1 MTGIQY
7 VRANRID
14 EAIALLNEPGIN
26 SRPLAG
32 GTDLSILLRLNPALC
47 ERVVDI
53 SLVPE
58 LHMIQRSGREVSI
71 GAAATFSEV
80 LESPIIAQ
88 TAPLLT
94 QACAQVGA
102 VQIRNMGTLGGN
114 VCNAAACADSIPALV
129 CLEARAFIHTPQGE
143 QVIPVTELV
152 IKPNQTRIPSVGL
165 LVAFRY
171 QVPQPSSRSIFLKL
185 ARRNAMSISRLTVAV
200 LGCLDSHGRIA
211 EARIVPGAVTPQIV
225 RIKAAEEMLIG
236 QIPGTQLFNEVAR
249 RVVEEVIRLT
259 GRRWSSEFKDPALV
273 AMTVRALTSVFATQ
287 SSPTQEAG

>member
-94 QACAQVGA
+94 QA
-102 VQIRNMGTLGGN
+102 
-114 VCNAAACADSIPALV
+114 
-129 CLEARAFIHTPQGE
+129 
-143 QVIPVTELV
+143 
-152 IKPNQTRIPSVGL
+152 
-165 LVAFRY
+165 
-171 QVPQPSSRSIFLKL
+171 
-185 ARRNAMSISRLTVAV
+185 
-200 LGCLDSHGRIA
+200 
-211 EARIVPGAVTPQIV
+211 
-225 RIKAAEEMLIG
+225 
-236 QIPGTQLFNEVAR
+236 
-249 RVVEEVIRLT
+249 
-259 GRRWSSEFKDPALV
+259 
-273 AMTVRALTSVFATQ
+273 
-287 SSPTQEAG
+287 